1 VNNHFVDATK
11 MVPVEPAR
19 RALARGLCVAT
30 VSRAAPFVESGA
42 GEYTHRTRQVTVH
55 SLLGRTHMAVRAWCG
70 MTLLISPPKKKGRLV
85 FTPGQG
91 RPICATCDGRA
102 IGAGLLGAREI
113 AGREVMYRGR
123 V

>member
-1 VNNHFVDATK
+1 M
-11 MVPVEPAR
+11 MVEIEPAR
-19 RALARGLCVAT
+19 KALARGLCIAT
-30 VSRAAPFVESGA
+30 ASRALPFVESGA

-55 SLLGRTHMAVRAWCG
+55 SVLGRMHMGVRAWCG

-85 FTPGQG
+85 AAPGHG
-91 RPICATCDGRA
+91 RPLCATCEGRA

-113 AGREVMYRGR
+113 AGRQVIYRPMREGGGN